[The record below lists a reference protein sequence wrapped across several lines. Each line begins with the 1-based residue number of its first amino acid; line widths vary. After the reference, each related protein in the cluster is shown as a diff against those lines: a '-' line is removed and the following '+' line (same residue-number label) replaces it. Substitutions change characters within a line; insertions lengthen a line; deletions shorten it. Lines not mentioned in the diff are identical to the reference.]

1 MTIAQKKQTSK
12 VYKALSA
19 IFSIILLIGG
29 LTDLPGGLNKDIFV
43 IVCMVVTV
51 LSSALE
57 TYFSPSLS
65 NKILWVQIVGAIGF
79 TAGGLLDHFS
89 VFQFSELATEWVR
102 FGLILAWKISDYIIK
117 EFEPIINDNPH

>member
-29 LTDLPGGLNKDIFV
+29 LTDLPGGLNKDVFV
-43 IVCMVVTV
+43 IICMVVTV

-79 TAGGLLDHFS
+79 TAGGILDHFD
-89 VFQFSELATEWVR
+89 VFHFSEVVTEWLR
-102 FGLILAWKISDYIIK
+102 FSLVLLWKVSDYIIK
-117 EFEPIINDNPH
+117 EFAPITED

>member
-1 MTIAQKKQTSK
+1 MKQHK
-12 VYKALSA
+12 IHKALSA

-89 VFQFSELATEWVR
+89 VFHFSELATEWVR

-117 EFEPIINDNPH
+117 EFEPILSE

>member
-1 MTIAQKKQTSK
+1 MTIVQKKQTSK
-12 VYKALSA
+12 IYKILSA

-29 LTDLPGGLNKDIFV
+29 LTDLPNGLNKDVFV

-89 VFQFSELATEWVR
+89 VFHFSEVATEWVR

-117 EFEPIINDNPH
+117 EFEPILSE

>member
-79 TAGGLLDHFS
+79 TAGGILDHFS
-89 VFQFSELATEWVR
+89 VLNFSETATEWIR
-102 FGLILAWKISDYIIK
+102 FILVLAWKISDYIIK
-117 EFEPIINDNPH
+117 EFEPIIND

>member
-29 LTDLPGGLNKDIFV
+29 LTDLPGGLNKDVFV
-43 IVCMVVTV
+43 IICMVVTV

-65 NKILWVQIVGAIGF
+65 NKILWVQIIGAIGF

-117 EFEPIINDNPH
+117 EFEPILSE

>member
-1 MTIAQKKQTSK
+1 MTTTQKKQTSK
-12 VYKALSA
+12 IYKALSA

-29 LTDLPGGLNKDIFV
+29 LTDLPSTMNKDIFI

-57 TYFSPSLS
+57 TYFSPELS
-65 NKILWVQIVGAIGF
+65 NKILWVQVVGAIGF

-89 VFQFSELATEWVR
+89 AFHFSEITTEWVR

-117 EFEPIINDNPH
+117 EFEPILSE

>member
-117 EFEPIINDNPH
+117 EFEPILSE

>member
-1 MTIAQKKQTSK
+1 MTTTQKKQTSK
-12 VYKALSA
+12 IYKVISS

-29 LTDLPGGLNKDIFV
+29 LTELPTGIDKENFI
-43 IVCMVVTV
+43 IICMIVTV
-51 LSSALE
+51 LASALE
-57 TYFSPSLS
+57 TYFNPNLS

-117 EFEPIINDNPH
+117 EFEPILSE